1 MSEEQ
6 EIKASE
12 TEEPVNAPA
21 ADPAEVLNDIAEPA
35 EAAPAESAE
44 TYQPAEP
51 VAETYEQPQV
61 IVQRERGF
69 AHYVGFALIS
79 VLCICFFFM
88 PGIAITF
95 LVSLIPGIA
104 LGAIAAWTFTA
115 IFSVIAWAIF
125 KIKIKG
131 FKKSFYMY
139 IGLCIV
145 ILAIL
150 VAIHV
155 MTEANVFS
163 KIFALLCGADAA

>member
-6 EIKASE
+6 ENKVNE
-12 TEEPVNAPA
+12 PEEPESTPA
-21 ADPAEVLNDIAEPA
+21 TETAEVSNDVTETV
-35 EAAPAESAE
+35 EAAPAEPVEQA
-44 TYQPAEP
+44 QPEEP

-88 PGIAITF
+88 PGIAVTF

-104 LGAIAAWTFTA
+104 LGAVAAWTFVA

-139 IGLCIV
+139 IGLCIL
-145 ILAIL
+145 ILAIF
-150 VAIHV
+150 VAIQV

-163 KIFALLCGADAA
+163 KIFALLCGADAS

>member
-6 EIKASE
+6 ENKVNE
-12 TEEPVNAPA
+12 PEEPESTPA
-21 ADPAEVLNDIAEPA
+21 IETAEVSNDVTETV
-35 EAAPAESAE
+35 EAAPAEPVEQA
-44 TYQPAEP
+44 QPEEP

-88 PGIAITF
+88 PGIAVTF

-104 LGAIAAWTFTA
+104 LGAVAAWTFVA

-139 IGLCIV
+139 IGLCIL
-145 ILAIL
+145 ILAIF
-150 VAIHV
+150 VAIQI

-163 KIFALLCGADAA
+163 KIFALLCGADAS

>member
-21 ADPAEVLNDIAEPA
+21 AEPAEALNDIAEPA